1 MIDKI
6 FELIKDNIWL
16 ILFTVWGIP
25 LGYFRSKFRKI
36 VYKTD
41 NWLINIK
48 PYFIKETKALFVTL
62 YPEDEE
68 YIRTRNFYRIYL
80 TVYLVLFL
88 SWYFLG

>member
-1 MIDKI
+1 MNSLS
-6 FELIKDNIWL
+6 ELIKDNLWL

-25 LGYFRSKFRKI
+25 LEYFRSRFRKI

-88 SWYFLG
+88 SWNFLG